1 MTKLGNYIC
10 SQQNKVSYLPLVGYT
25 DFVSKQPICSRS
37 EKALSAFSTIMCNLR
52 YLEYRLAA
60 LWHTGFKSRLELRF

>member
-1 MTKLGNYIC
+1 MTKLGNFIC
-10 SQQNKVSYLPLVGYT
+10 SQQNKVGLVGYT
-25 DFVSKQPICSRS
+25 DFVSKQPICSRN

-60 LWHTGFKSRLELRF
+60 LWHTGFKSRLEEGFG